1 MEIRTLRYFLVVAR
15 EESFTRAAEQ
25 LFISQPTLSKQ
36 LKSLEEEL
44 GKKLFVRHSF
54 SVELT
59 EEGRLLRTLA
69 EDMIT
74 LEEKIKSSIRTLED
88 VTGRDVYLGLP
99 DSYQVRYVAR
109 IIKELKESY
118 PNLHYHITSGDTL
131 QVTDS
136 LDKGILD
143 FAVLVEPPNYD
154 KYNSLMLP
162 LADYFGLIMQ
172 ADDELAKN
180 EYITIDDL
188 VGLPLFCS
196 EQSWKADITRWC
208 GNRINE
214 LKLEGSY
221 HLPYNASMFT
231 KEGLGYLLTFENLI
245 DTSEKNGLV
254 FRLLKPKLEC
264 KMYLIWKKNIKL
276 SPIAQRFLDK
286 FISSINNMGQ
296 ENGNG

>member
-88 VTGRDVYLGLP
+88 VTGGDVYLGLP

-118 PNLHYHITSGDTL
+118 PNLHYHITSGDTH

-196 EQSWKADITRWC
+196 EQSWKVDITRWC

-214 LKLEGSY
+214 LNLEGSY

>member
-88 VTGRDVYLGLP
+88 VTGGDVYLGLP

-118 PNLHYHITSGDTL
+118 PNLHYHITSGDTH

-172 ADDELAKN
+172 AADELAKN

-214 LKLEGSY
+214 LNLEGSY

>member
-88 VTGRDVYLGLP
+88 VTGGDVYLGLP

-118 PNLHYHITSGDTL
+118 PNLHCHITSGDTL

-172 ADDELAKN
+172 AADELAKN

-214 LKLEGSY
+214 LNLEGSY

>member
-88 VTGRDVYLGLP
+88 VTGGDVYLGLP

-254 FRLLKPKLEC
+254 FRILKPKLEC

>member
-88 VTGRDVYLGLP
+88 VTGGDVYLGLP

>member
-88 VTGRDVYLGLP
+88 VTGGDVYLGLP

-286 FISSINNMGQ
+286 FISSINKKFLFK
-296 ENGNG
+296 